1 METFI
6 VFFKST
12 VRTDDFITM
21 PHSAQ
26 ALYFM
31 LGIHADKNGDC
42 ELPKAITKMI
52 GASEEDLEMLKDLCF
67 IQDVDGKDGAVHVLG
82 ALEEER

>member
-1 METFI
+1 METFV

-12 VRTDDFITM
+12 VRTDDFLTM

-31 LGIHADKNGDC
+31 LGIHADKNGNC

-52 GASEEDLEMLKDLCF
+52 GASEEDLDLLKDLGF
-67 IQDVDGKDGAVHVLG
+67 VQDTNDRDGAVHIIG
-82 ALEEER
+82 ALEEDR

>member
-31 LGIHADKNGDC
+31 LGIHADKEGHC
-42 ELPKAITKMI
+42 EMPKAITKMI
-52 GASEEDLEMLKDLCF
+52 GASEEDLDLLKDLGF
-67 IQDVDGKDGAVHVLG
+67 VQNTNEDGVVHVLG
-82 ALEEER
+82 VIEEER